1 MADKW
6 IQLMSENGVD
16 NLYPT
21 SNMDLLWENASPT
34 TSFSAQTISLDLSE
48 YKYIYLVG
56 NDSVVGTRPSTLIIT
71 GNRGQL
77 VVAAASSGRRNV
89 ITRTSEISFE
99 IGLTGDQTNN
109 NRCIPYQVYGIK

>member
-34 TSFSAQTISLDLSE
+34 SSFAAQTLSIDLSG
-48 YKYIYLVG
+48 YKSVIG
-56 NDSVVGTRPSTLIIT
+56 SFKHFTNDNTQRNYFIQKNGIAHIIQT
-71 GNRGQL
+71 PN
-77 VVAAASSGRRNV
+77 VAASSTPYRTVSCDNQG
-89 ITRTSEISFE
+89 ITLNGGSNTS
-99 IGLTGDQTNN
+99 GA
-109 NRCIPYQVYGIK
+109 IPIAFYGIK